1 MRFPLPPE
9 PGLARREANDE
20 AQKRNE
26 KEGGNTGETWF
37 PPYE

>member
-1 MRFPLPPE
+1 MRFRLPLE
-9 PGLARREANDE
+9 PGLARREAKRE

-26 KEGGNTGETWF
+26 EEGGNTGETWF